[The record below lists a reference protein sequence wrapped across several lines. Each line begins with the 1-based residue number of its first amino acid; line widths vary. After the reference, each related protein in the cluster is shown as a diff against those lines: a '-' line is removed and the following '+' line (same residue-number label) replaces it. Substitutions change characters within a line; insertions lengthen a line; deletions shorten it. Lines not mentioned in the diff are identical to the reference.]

1 MWMNIL
7 IKYFL
12 CKMKQINLIVI
23 NNRYIDNVLIY
34 IYQSLIHLHFIY
46 IYTSIYIY
54 IYKGLCYCIFYLTY
68 CLIATQVNDFINF
81 IL

>member
-34 IYQSLIHLHFIY
+34 IYQSLIHLHFIH

-54 IYKGLCYCIFYLTY
+54 IYIKAFVIVY
-68 CLIATQVNDFINF
+68 FI
-81 IL
+81 

>member
-34 IYQSLIHLHFIY
+34 IYQSLIHLHFIHIYINIY
-46 IYTSIYIY
+46 IYTERPLLLYILSD
-54 IYKGLCYCIFYLTY
+54 ILLDCYTGK
-68 CLIATQVNDFINF
+68 
-81 IL
+81 